1 MARASFTLLILG
13 IAGALALLMG
23 VVGIYGVI
31 SYAVSQRRREAGIR
45 LALGAQKQDIE
56 RLFVHRGLALA
67 IIGVAI
73 GSGAAVGLTRLL
85 RPPLFGVSPWDPVT
99 YAAVAAILLFA
110 AVLASYL
117 PARRA
122 SSVDPLEAL
131 RAE

>member
-1 MARASFTLLILG
+1 MFLR
-13 IAGALALLMG
+13 
-23 VVGIYGVI
+23 
-31 SYAVSQRRREAGIR
+31 
-45 LALGAQKQDIE
+45 
-56 RLFVHRGLALA
+56 RGLTLS

-85 RPPLFGVSPWDPVT
+85 QSLLFGVSPWDPVT

-117 PARRA
+117 PARKA